1 MCSSDLKGR
10 LFTKHDLPFA
20 KRRDNFA
27 EKESR
32 NPKGDT
38 ASKTISL
45 SKKEQRQKVLS
56 EWIKQLGGNSPK
68 HQQPVRQLEN
78 SPK

>member
-1 MCSSDLKGR
+1 M
-10 LFTKHDLPFA
+10 FTKHDLPFA

-27 EKESR
+27 EKDSR

-45 SKKEQRQKVLS
+45 SKKKQIQKVLS
-56 EWIKQLGGNSPK
+56 EWIKLLGGIVLSINSR
-68 HQQPVRQLEN
+68 HDN
-78 SPK
+78 

>member
-1 MCSSDLKGR
+1 M
-10 LFTKHDLPFA
+10 FTKHDLPLA

-32 NPKGDT
+32 NPKDDT
-38 ASKTISL
+38 AYKTISL
-45 SKKEQRQKVLS
+45 SKKKQIQKVIP

-68 HQQPVRQLEN
+68 AGITSVTLLPFFRVAV
-78 SPK
+78 

>member
-1 MCSSDLKGR
+1 M
-10 LFTKHDLPFA
+10 FTKHDLPFA

-45 SKKEQRQKVLS
+45 SKKEQRQKG
-56 EWIKQLGGNSPK
+56 I
-68 HQQPVRQLEN
+68 VRMDKTAGWE
-78 SPK
+78 